1 MQAKTEGTAGDA
13 IVTVACLTCLSFLRY
28 DALSKART
36 QHKDKTSLQLG
47 RLAEKVREDYA
58 SDGDD
63 TSLEK
68 MRDELGGSADK
79 LTDVIKSLYGFGDT
93 AVEIF
98 RRRMQA
104 DWEELYP

>member
-1 MQAKTEGTAGDA
+1 MRTIARTKLLHSDA
-13 IVTVACLTCLSFLRY
+13 PLCRY

-47 RLAEKVREDYA
+47 RLAEKVINEYA
-58 SDGDD
+58 SDGSD

-79 LTDVIKSLYGFGDT
+79 LSAIVKSFYGFGDT
-93 AVEIF
+93 AVEVF
-98 RRRMQA
+98 TRRMQA